1 MRDERI
7 ADRLVER
14 RGVVRGRWAHTYA
27 ALDLGT
33 NNCRLLVAR
42 PAGNGFRVL
51 DAFSRIVRLGE
62 GVSERAAL
70 TEPAMARTID
80 ALKVCARKMRRSGVT
95 RARSVATEACR
106 RAANREDFLRRVRYE
121 TGVVIDTI
129 DAQEEARLALG
140 GCVPLFHRG
149 TGYALL
155 FDIGGGST
163 QLLWL
168 RIRNGDSAAVD
179 AEVVGALSVACGVV
193 GLSERFGG
201 DRVDPG
207 TYEAIC
213 QHVDALIRPFD
224 VAYRIGEQV
233 RAGNV
238 QMVGTSGT
246 VTTLAGV
253 HLGLDRYD
261 RSRVDGV
268 PLSFDDIAATSLSLA
283 ELDYAGRA
291 ALPCVGPDR
300 ADLVVG
306 GCAVLEAICRIWP
319 VGRLRVGDR
328 GLRDGILL
336 DLMAEA
342 DREEATPLAGGAVLP

>member
-1 MRDERI
+1 MRGERI
-7 ADRLVER
+7 AHHPVGR
-14 RGVVRGRWAHTYA
+14 RRAARGRWGHTYA

-33 NNCRLLVAR
+33 NSCRLLVAR
-42 PAGNGFRVL
+42 PAGSGFRVV

-62 GVSERAAL
+62 GVSARAEL
-70 TEPAMARTID
+70 TETAMDRTID

-95 RARSVATEACR
+95 RARNVATEACR
-106 RAANREDFLRRVRYE
+106 RATNRDRFLTRVRYE

-129 DAQEEARLALG
+129 DAHEEARLALE
-140 GCVPLFHRG
+140 GCVPLFHGG

-163 QLLWL
+163 QLIWL
-168 RIRNGDSAAVD
+168 GIWNDGSATVD
-179 AEVVGALSVACGVV
+179 AEIIGALSVPCGVV

-201 DRVDPG
+201 DRVDLG

-213 QHVDALIRPFD
+213 RHVGDLIRPFD
-224 VAYRIGEQV
+224 EAYRIGDEV

-268 PLSFDDIAATSLSLA
+268 QLAFDEIAAASRALA
-283 ELDYAGRA
+283 ELDCAGRA
-291 ALPCVGPDR
+291 TLPCVGPDR

-336 DLMAEA
+336 GLMAEA
-342 DREEATPLAGGAVLP
+342 DRDEATPLAGGPVLS